1 MLTEVVYDIVWHP
14 LRQKSRILFGQYQK
28 VENFGKDI
36 GYSKMLC
43 ICKSCVCRSLPTR
56 AERVLTAC
64 SPKRKGIIRK
74 EL

>member
-1 MLTEVVYDIVWHP
+1 MLVEMLPGNIWQTIRLMRIIV
-14 LRQKSRILFGQYQK
+14 FGQYLV
-28 VENFGKDI
+28 VERFGKVI
-36 GYSKMLC
+36 GYSKRLC